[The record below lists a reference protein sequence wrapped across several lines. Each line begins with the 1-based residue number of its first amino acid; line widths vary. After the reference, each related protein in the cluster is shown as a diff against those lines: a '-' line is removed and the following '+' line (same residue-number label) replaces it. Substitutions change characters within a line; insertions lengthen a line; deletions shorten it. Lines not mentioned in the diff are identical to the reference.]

1 MRDWSVVRERY
12 LRDALPVRLGGL
24 AANLARVESFSD
36 HPQHREVVAGLLEES
51 KRFIEW
57 TARDAQL
64 DVQAVLVECQ
74 RQLAWWTLA
83 WDEIWSDPSRRAEVA
98 RQAGLWS
105 RQVLEMSGLLLSPP
119 ALHHSGTEPNIRIQP
134 SAEDARRG

>member
-1 MRDWSVVRERY
+1 
-12 LRDALPVRLGGL
+12 
-24 AANLARVESFSD
+24 
-36 HPQHREVVAGLLEES
+36 LLEES

-74 RQLAWWTLA
+74 RQLARWNLA
-83 WDEIWSDPSRRAEVA
+83 WDEIWSDPARRAEVA

-105 RQVLEMSGLLLSPP
+105 RRVLEMSRLLLSPP
-119 ALHHSGTEPNIRIQP
+119 ALHHSGTEPDIRIQP